1 MPGPSLIEQF
11 AALDDPRQSW
21 KVLYPLPE
29 ILLLVLCGTLA
40 GAEDFVE
47 IRRWGQMHQDF
58 LRRLLPF
65 KAGIPSHDTL
75 NDVLNAID
83 GALFAECF
91 TAWVEGLR
99 QPAPPSPAPEIV
111 AIDGKT
117 SRRTHD
123 RSRDRGPLHMVSA
136 WASSQRLVLG
146 QQACEAKSNEITA
159 IPLLLERL
167 ALAGALVTIVVRWR
181 TQACDAMGCQTR
193 IAGAILDRG
202 GDYLLAV
209 KGNQPSLHDEIRRYL
224 DDPAA
229 AIHSRRETTDG
240 DHGRI
245 EVRRHLVSHDVDWL
259 TTARRFP
266 GEPRFPGLRAIAM
279 VEAEVER
286 NGSTSRERR
295 YYLSSMPLDAKLF
308 AQAVRCHWHVENRLH
323 WVLDVVFHEDLSRLR
338 SGAGPQNMATVRHMA
353 INLLRAPRD
362 KHSLKVR
369 RKSAAWDTNYLEALL
384 RQSA

>member
-1 MPGPSLIEQF
+1 MPSQSLIDQF
-11 AALDDPRQSW
+11 SALEDPRQSW
-21 KVLYPLPE
+21 KVLFPLPE
-29 ILLLVLCGTLA
+29 LLLVVLCGTLA

-47 IRRWGQMHQDF
+47 IRRWAQMQEAF

-65 KAGIPSHDTL
+65 KTGIPSHDTL
-75 NDVLNAID
+75 NDVINAID
-83 GALFAECF
+83 GALFAKCF

-99 QPAPPSPAPEIV
+99 ETAPASDLPEIV

-123 RSRDRGPLHMVSA
+123 RGNGRGPLHMVSA
-136 WASSQRLVLG
+136 WASRQRLVLG

-167 ALAGALVTIVVRWR
+167 MLTGALVTIDAIG
-181 TQACDAMGCQTR
+181 TQTK
-193 IAGAILDRG
+193 IAQAILDRG

-209 KGNQPSLHDEIRRYL
+209 KDNQPSLHDEIRRYL
-224 DDPAA
+224 ADPGAV
-229 AIHSRRETTDG
+229 IHSHYETTDG

-245 EVRRHLVSHDVDWL
+245 ELRRHMVSHEVDWL

-266 GEPRFPGLRAIAM
+266 GEPRFPGWRAIAV

-286 NGSTSRERR
+286 NGTTSLESRF
-295 YYLSSMPLDAKLF
+295 YLSSLPLDAKLF
-308 AQAVRCHWHVENRLH
+308 AHAVRSHWHVENRLH
-323 WVLDVVFHEDLSRLR
+323 WVLDVVFHEDLNRLR
-338 SGAGPQNMATVRHMA
+338 SGAGPQNMATIRHMA
-353 INLLRAPRD
+353 MNLLRSPGD

-369 RKSAAWDTNYLEALL
+369 RKSAAWDTDYLEALL
-384 RQSA
+384 RRSA